1 MLKLDIKTEP
11 YWLELGLGVKV
22 KVRPC
27 TSPIFYAAR
36 AFMNKRLTELG
47 AEYRKR
53 KEIGASVEDLPDV
66 ENPEI
71 REALAEEYL
80 ARGLARAAIIDW
92 DGILESTGDDNAPVT
107 PEKID
112 ELMTGFWSIAA
123 SFSQQYTGVRELIEA
138 EKKITAP
145 RRMALRGR
153 RRILRKLPPNVRRL
167 PVRRKQPAKPRGFS
181 GMGYCRSH
189 IPTN

>member
-1 MLKLDIKTEP
+1 MLKLNIQTEP
-11 YWLELGLGVKV
+11 YWIDLGLGVRV

-36 AFMNKRLTELG
+36 SFMNKRLTELG

-53 KEIGASVEDLPDV
+53 KEISASVDDLPDV

-80 ARGLARAAIIDW
+80 ARGLARSAIIDW
-92 DGILESTGDDNAPVT
+92 EGILESDGDDKAPVT

-138 EKKITAP
+138 EKKDSSAVPNGTSGMAQATAKTAP
-145 RRMALRGR
+145 
-153 RRILRKLPPNVRRL
+153 K
-167 PVRRKQPAKPRGFS
+167 PAKTA
-181 GMGYCRSH
+181 RSKK
-189 IPTN
+189 TARKA

>member
-1 MLKLDIKTEP
+1 MLKLNIQTEP
-11 YWLELGLGVKV
+11 YWIDLGLGVRV

-36 AFMNKRLTELG
+36 AFMNKRLQDIGE
-47 AEYRKR
+47 EYRKR

-80 ARGLARAAIIDW
+80 ARGLARSAIIDW
-92 DGILESTGDDNAPVT
+92 EGILESTGDDKAPVT

-138 EKKITAP
+138 EKKGSSAVPNGTSGTVQATAKTAP
-145 RRMALRGR
+145 KRAGHAPSKKTA
-153 RRILRKLPPNVRRL
+153 RK
-167 PVRRKQPAKPRGFS
+167 A
-181 GMGYCRSH
+181 
-189 IPTN
+189 